1 MALTPWCNGPIIF
14 RIGFKNVNMI
24 FFKNTNKP
32 SNLLHSLFALE
43 TKNNTFIIPVGLIL
57 YYHSIWWGQGLL
69 QVCLYCDYRVDLNS
83 SLVIITVLFT
93 RRLSKTPL
101 IIPDSYQV
109 NHYFH
114 HTSKLSRIK
123 NCSKCKERW
132 RIVVVGGYKD
142 SIFATTTAISDW
154 MCLENFDMRFDC
166 PNFLEHFIR
175 SWCKDHSMHANFY
188 GIIQLEVVISA
199 IFSTN
204 IEHTRILYSLGKWTF
219 SHDCNEA
226 LSVYLLIAS

>member
-1 MALTPWCNGPIIF
+1 MGARFTI
-14 RIGFKNVNMI
+14 
-24 FFKNTNKP
+24 
-32 SNLLHSLFALE
+32 SL
-43 TKNNTFIIPVGLIL
+43 LIL
-57 YYHSIWWGQGLL
+57 WLSSRPQLLSCYHNCFIYKA
-69 QVCLYCDYRVDLNS
+69 V
-83 SLVIITVLFT
+83 
-93 RRLSKTPL
+93 SKTPL

-204 IEHTRILYSLGKWTF
+204 IEHTRILYSLGKCTF
-219 SHDCNEA
+219 SHDCNA
-226 LSVYLLIAS
+226 TSKVN